1 MYFYFISFNI
11 VHYPEYSTLFNGCFN
26 RRELSSYSQIDIQNY
41 CIPYFRCFHLQNKT
55 CDISSAITYNNT
67 IISGNFIDKDI
78 LLNNDEYMG
87 IAKRL
92 FYYGTE
98 NITHWNIRRDI
109 LRLFLNPSEYLQN
122 QLENERKSLI
132 KYEHTIGL
140 QLRMGGKL
148 SDYRENYTGIPFS
161 RIDDVISQVKS
172 YIAMNHWENNVQ
184 LYIASDSS
192 FVINHI
198 RNKTKYYF
206 PVIESLLY
214 KHGHS
219 RGHKDY
225 ILVMNKVISDFY
237 YMSLCD
243 YIFVTWPSSMGR
255 MMCYFTDEEKCG
267 KVLNWTS
274 KDKRKNIPN

>member
-1 MYFYFISFNI
+1 MYSLVVPYNV

-26 RRELSSYSQIDIQNY
+26 RRELSSYSHINIQNK
-41 CIPYFRCFHLQNKT
+41 CLPFFRCFPKGDVW
-55 CDISSAITYNNT
+55 DINSIIPHNNT
-67 IISGNFIDKDI
+67 IISGYRIDKDI
-78 LLNNDEYMG
+78 LLNNDDNMEIM
-87 IAKRL
+87 KRL
-92 FYYGTE
+92 FHYGNE

-148 SDYRENYTGIPFS
+148 SDYRESYVGIPFS

-198 RNKTKYYF
+198 RNKTKDYL
-206 PVIESLLY
+206 PVIESLLF

-219 RGHKDY
+219 VESRDY
-225 ILVMNKVISDFY
+225 ISVMNKVISDFY

-274 KDKRKNIPN
+274 VDKRKKIPR